1 MLEPG
6 PHTVGGILGATGQG
20 ATMGGTTGAGVGAVS
35 SVGRDPCFPTD
46 TPVLMA
52 DGTTRPIED
61 VAVGDHVTCTNP
73 DTGQPTTSTVTR
85 TFTHEHTPTIRIR
98 TSNGDLETTPAHP
111 LYVHGKG
118 FTPAGHIQSGDHLRD
133 NHGHSVTVHTV
144 TATGQAPTV
153 HNIEVNNTHTYHT
166 TTTTGTHI
174 LAHNGCTTDFAEPV
188 LAEQYVPRSNWSL
201 MTQRNRLDMA
211 RDMRDQVALEA
222 EPDHYATVTSGY
234 TSRGHIAVA
243 GNRSGVC
250 AERNAQIQLDVP
262 DYQMHFTEAVRPRL
276 VQKVARGEPVPNG
289 VNVDICHT
297 CQHDFGR
304 WQFPRGTKP
313 KTGGEWGE

>member
-1 MLEPG
+1 
-6 PHTVGGILGATGQG
+6 
-20 ATMGGTTGAGVGAVS
+20 MGGTMGAGVGAVS
-35 SVGRDPCFPTD
+35 SVGRDPCFPAG

-61 VAVGDHVTCTNP
+61 VAVGDHVACTDP

-85 TFTHEHTPTIRIR
+85 TFTHEHTPTIRLA

-118 FTPAGHIQSGDHLRD
+118 FTPAGHIQSGDRLRD
-133 NHGHSVTVHTV
+133 NHGHPVTVHTV

-174 LAHNGCTTDFAEPV
+174 LAHNGCTDPI
-188 LAEQYVPRSNWSL
+188 LAEERVPSSQWEAMSP
-201 MTQRNRLDMA
+201 QQRLDVA
-211 RDMRDQVALEA
+211 NDLRDAAALEA
-222 EPDHYATVTSGY
+222 KPRRYATVTAGY
-234 TSRGHIAVA
+234 TDEGHIVAA
-243 GNRSGVC
+243 GNRNGVC
-250 AERNAQIQLDVP
+250 AERNVQIRLGVP
-262 DYQMHFTEAVRPRL
+262 DNQVHFTEAVRPRF
-276 VQKVARGEPVPNG
+276 VQKVAKGKPVPQG
-289 VNVDICHT
+289 VNVNICTT
-297 CQHDFGR
+297 CQHDFER

-313 KTGGEWGE
+313 DPGGDWGE